1 MKKHKIHLLAGATL
15 CLMSALTG
23 CNDSFLER
31 YPIVSISPEA
41 FFKNTTDLELYTNT
55 YYTALNPYFTDYT
68 SDNYTT
74 YSDTYSNNNLIRGS
88 ITADNCGGWADWGT
102 LRKYNILLDNVH
114 KATGDAAEIAHH
126 IGLTRLM
133 RATWY
138 YQQVKWYNDVPW
150 YSHALT
156 DTDTEELYKPRDSRE
171 LVVDSIMAD
180 LDYAAQHVSTNMGN
194 RTLMSKW
201 YALAM
206 QARICLHEGTFRKY
220 HDELELQ
227 GTADRFLQK
236 AVDAASEIMASGL
249 FEIDKTGGVNAAY
262 QNLFTGYS
270 LASSKEI
277 ILFKDYDNDLRIRH
291 GAPEQS
297 FNKITSFSRSLM
309 ESYEYLDE
317 NGTAIP
323 FSTLPGHETMDFVE
337 VFNNRDP
344 RMAQTFMYP
353 GYMRPGVSTAYV
365 QNMELGGYPC
375 IKFMVND
382 AAQLVSSLAYTDLP
396 ICRYAEVLLIYAEAK
411 AELGQ
416 LTQEDMDKSVNLIR
430 ERVDMPRIVISE
442 IKDDPNLEAQYPGIT
457 DKALLQIRRER
468 RIELVNENFRWD
480 DLMRWKEGH
489 LIREVQQGI
498 YIDRFGVFDVT
509 GDGVP
514 DVGIFKDAESN
525 TVPEAERGNYVF
537 YYLESGGQPA
547 TISLS
552 EDDHGYIVV
561 NSEIGNRH
569 FEEPKYYYWPIPK
582 QQRVLNPALEETIFW

>member
-1 MKKHKIHLLAGATL
+1 
-15 CLMSALTG
+15 
-23 CNDSFLER
+23 
-31 YPIVSISPEA
+31 
-41 FFKNTTDLELYTNT
+41 
-55 YYTALNPYFTDYT
+55 
-68 SDNYTT
+68 
-74 YSDTYSNNNLIRGS
+74 
-88 ITADNCGGWADWGT
+88 
-102 LRKYNILLDNVH
+102 
-114 KATGDAAEIAHH
+114 
-126 IGLTRLM
+126 M
-133 RATWY
+133 RAMWY

-156 DTDTEELYKPRDSRE
+156 DTDTEALYKPRDSRE

-180 LDYAAQHVSTNMGN
+180 LDYATQHISTDMGN

-227 GTADRFLQK
+227 VTANRFLQK
-236 AVDAASEIMASGL
+236 AADAASQIMESRL
-249 FEIDKTGGVNAAY
+249 FEIDQTGGINAAY

-317 NGTAIP
+317 NGNAVP
-323 FSTLPGHETMDFVE
+323 FSMVAGHETMNFVD
-337 VFNNRDP
+337 VFKNRDP
-344 RMAQTFMYP
+344 RLAQTFMYP
-353 GYMRPGVSTAYV
+353 GYMRPGVSTAYI

-416 LTQEDMDKSVNLIR
+416 LTQDDMDKSINLIR
-430 ERVDMPRIVISE
+430 DRVGMPRIIISE
-442 IKDDPNLEAQYPGIT
+442 IKDDPNLNAQYPGIT

-489 LIREVQQGI
+489 LIREVQKGI
-498 YIDRFGVFDVT
+498 YIDHLGVFDVT

-514 DVGIFKDAESN
+514 DVGIYKDAESN
-525 TVPEAERGNYVF
+525 PIPETERGNYIF
-537 YYLESGGQPA
+537 YYLESGGNPA
-547 TISLS
+547 TISLT
-552 EDDHGYIVV
+552 EGDHGYIVV

-569 FEEPKYYYWPIPK
+569 FEEPKYYYWPIPR
-582 QQRVLNPALEETIFW
+582 QQRVLNPKLEETIFW

>member
-1 MKKHKIHLLAGATL
+1 MK
-15 CLMSALTG
+15 
-23 CNDSFLER
+23 
-31 YPIVSISPEA
+31 V
-41 FFKNTTDLELYTNT
+41 
-55 YYTALNPYFTDYT
+55 
-68 SDNYTT
+68 
-74 YSDTYSNNNLIRGS
+74 
-88 ITADNCGGWADWGT
+88 
-102 LRKYNILLDNVH
+102 
-114 KATGDAAEIAHH
+114 
-126 IGLTRLM
+126 
-133 RATWY
+133 
-138 YQQVKWYNDVPW
+138 
-150 YSHALT
+150 
-156 DTDTEELYKPRDSRE
+156 
-171 LVVDSIMAD
+171 
-180 LDYAAQHVSTNMGN
+180 
-194 RTLMSKW
+194 
-201 YALAM
+201 
-206 QARICLHEGTFRKY
+206 
-220 HDELELQ
+220 
-227 GTADRFLQK
+227 
-236 AVDAASEIMASGL
+236 
-249 FEIDKTGGVNAAY
+249 
-262 QNLFTGYS
+262 
-270 LASSKEI
+270 
-277 ILFKDYDNDLRIRH
+277 
-291 GAPEQS
+291 
-297 FNKITSFSRSLM
+297 TSFSRSLM

-317 NGTAIP
+317 NGNAVP
-323 FSTLPGHETMDFVE
+323 FSTVPDYETMNFVE
-337 VFNNRDP
+337 VFKNRDP
-344 RMAQTFMYP
+344 RITQTFMYP
-353 GYMRPGVSTAYV
+353 GYMEPGLASPTI

-375 IKFMVND
+375 IKYMVND
-382 AAQLVSSLAYTDLP
+382 PAQINQPTSYTDLP

-552 EDDHGYIVV
+552 EGDHGYIVV

-569 FEEPKYYYWPIPK
+569 FEEPKYYYWPIPR
-582 QQRVLNPALEETIFW
+582 QQRVLNPELEETIFW